1 MSGSAASTAAPLRF
15 TSLALG
21 FFSSGSAAGSSR
33 RERRPSSALAHL
45 VAKLNSS
52 KEVHRSSCIASSS
65 FILTSRTPSEKAEM
79 MASSVTLGILR
90 RALLK
95 RWMYFCRISSGCCLM
110 RRMSLTAGGRSRVPW
125 KLAMKRVRISS
136 QEEIVPGARFR
147 SQVRAPSLSAMGNQF
162 AMTFSSP
169 LAASMPSS

>member
-1 MSGSAASTAAPLRF
+1 
-15 TSLALG
+15 
-21 FFSSGSAAGSSR
+21 
-33 RERRPSSALAHL
+33 
-45 VAKLNSS
+45 
-52 KEVHRSSCIASSS
+52 
-65 FILTSRTPSEKAEM
+65 M

-95 RWMYFCRISSGCCLM
+95 RWMYFCRVSPGYCLM